1 MRFVSLLAALSL
13 LFCARLSVARPVP
26 SEPSAYGKFDVI
38 PSRTTCAVS
47 FTPTGK
53 KPRVLF
59 TVEGCLAGG
68 VAPLKAV
75 ESVPGTALPLTADS
89 GEELHVFSVAT
100 APTARSGNAIE
111 SDAFWVVVV
120 KRKGVWSAR
129 APLQSTGFQS
139 VKASSTRRAVFTLE
153 QEATAVSEGLRWTV
167 SFGGVK
173 KTRIPKV
180 PSTVVSQAK
189 RTYVGELDGGGRT
202 TGFRPSLQVGEH
214 VLVIHEDGKCKLPRQ
229 GKDAGMVELDAEL
242 TRYSDDRE
250 VVRCLAVRAPV
261 RAPAPRER

>member
-1 MRFVSLLAALSL
+1 MVVRFVSLLPAVAL
-13 LFCARLSVARPVP
+13 LFCARLAFARPVP

-75 ESVPGTALPLTADS
+75 ESAPGTALPLTADS

-100 APTARSGNAIE
+100 ARDGNAT
-111 SDAFWVVVV
+111 DGDDFWVVVV

-139 VKASSTRRAVFTLE
+139 VKASSTKRAIFTLE
-153 QEATAVSEGLRWTV
+153 QEATSVSEGLRWSV

-173 KTRIPKV
+173 KTRIPRV
-180 PSTVVSQAK
+180 PSTIVSQAK
-189 RTYVGELDGGGRT
+189 RTYVGELDGGGHT
-202 TGFRPSLQVGEH
+202 TGFRPSLQVGQH
-214 VLVIHEDGKCKLPRQ
+214 VLVIHEDGKCKLPRP